1 MTQKSS
7 QPILIVEDSDDDFE
21 ATYRALKKSGNLRN
35 SVVRCEDGEEALE
48 YLTRAGQFSHL
59 KDTPLPALILL
70 DLNLPGRNGKSV
82 LQEIKRNGLLHKLPI
97 VILTTSSDTR
107 DIDECYTYGAN
118 TFIVKPVNMDS
129 FMQAIESLKEYWFE
143 VAVLPKTEEQ

>member
-35 SVVRCEDGEEALE
+35 PVVRCEDGEEALE
-48 YLTRAGQFSHL
+48 YLTRVGQFSNL
-59 KDTPLPALILL
+59 RGTPLPALVLL

-82 LQEIKRNGLLHKLPI
+82 LQEIKADDLLNKLPV
-97 VILTTSSDTR
+97 VILTTSSDNR

-129 FMQAIESLKEYWFE
+129 FMEAIKSLKDYWFE
-143 VAVLPKTEEQ
+143 VAMLPRVEE